1 MNIRLG
7 RCGLLAIFFASLL
20 LVALAIPA
28 LAYPAGEQISI
39 GSYKVQKGSVVD
51 VAIVV
56 TNAEGVAGGSVKVVF
71 DKSVVEVQRVLTGD
85 FGAPVANVRNDQ
97 GFVYVA
103 VARPE
108 AVRKH
113 EAILA
118 VIEFKGV
125 REGKTTLRVENAQ
138 LNDEKGNLLTPAVTN
153 GLIEV
158 YEGGGAAAVV
168 QVGSVEG
175 RQGEALRVP
184 ITISNAMGVA
194 GFQFTLTFDP
204 SVAEVREV
212 YKGSLTEGFTLVR
225 NINNKE
231 GWVKVTASSAKGVSG
246 SGEIA
251 VIEVKLVGRPGS
263 STSLSIKD
271 LKLNDEAGN
280 LFEAATQDGSIKIK
294 EVTPAISPSK
304 PRLYLSE
311 IMELPRNQLIIQ
323 VPPSDTEY
331 VVVASVEM
339 KFAISDFAELDALKV
354 CLRFYAKVDPDCRA
368 IIDDIRINGYLLAND
383 YHFAGRYGL
392 WGWEGEKDEWLV
404 FKVPKEMLL
413 DGENFLFIKM
423 KIEREYRS
431 RNYDFYVYGLSYIE
445 GSYKVREYSLKI
457 CVSDGSRGV
466 SGVSINIDGKAYK
479 TDPTGIVSVN
489 VPRGMHDIEVAPQ
502 LDMSPGRRYVF
513 VGWSDGLFSN
523 RRKLNVT
530 ADIVITCY
538 MKLQYSIKITV
549 NPPIVSNFSKDLW
562 ADAGSSLEL
571 SLPTVIKSGD
581 QEYVLQGWLING
593 EALFGPRVLL
603 SVNKPTEIIVTYLKR
618 TVERA
623 FYALSDSLINEVQ
636 INKHFLSF
644 SVSGRPERESRLIVL
659 LPWDS
664 FSNYGSSSDKLL
676 VVMDGRLKDFSASS
690 TSNGLLLDIGY
701 GGNNHVINIYLSS
714 YVAKISASS
723 IFNLGLSDVEVKI
736 FWPTGDL
743 YTTCK
748 TGPSGD
754 LLVKLPYNASFVVEA
769 SYWWQTQRAFLSPM
783 EPSKQFTFLLSAYS
797 LPIFVIV
804 IALLVALLIIFVKA
818 CKRFVEAYKR
828 RQTKKSTFDSF
839 AIDVA
844 VKYGGLLSAS
854 VLIKEAESR
863 RLSLT
868 LEEAN
873 KLLERL
879 VKNKSAIWVDEHG
892 REAVVPSVWKDLA
905 QTDKKLLVLIF
916 RMGKGPERRVGK
928 QELFIASGLRLE
940 VFEEVLNDL
949 ERHGYVIYDPVSN
962 EVKLRRDKFQEYN
975 TC

>member
-108 AVRKH
+108 AVGKH

-392 WGWEGEKDEWLV
+392 WWWEGERDEWLV

-457 CVSDGSRGV
+457 CVSDGSRGI
-466 SGVSINIDGKAYK
+466 GDVSINIDGKAYK
-479 TDPTGIVSVN
+479 TDPTGMVSVN

-502 LDMSPGRRYVF
+502 HDIAPGRRYVF
-513 VGWSDGLFSN
+513 AGWSDGLPSEQ
-523 RRKLNVT
+523 RKLNVT
-530 ADIVITCY
+530 ADVVITCY

-571 SLPTVIKSGD
+571 SLPTVIKVGD
-581 QEYVLQGWLING
+581 QEYVLQGWLIDG

-603 SVNKPTEIIVTYLKR
+603 SVDKPTEIIVTYLKK
-618 TVERA
+618 TIERA

-636 INKHFLSF
+636 INKYFLSF
-644 SVSGRPERESRLIVL
+644 SVSGRPKRESRLIVL

-701 GGNNHVINIYLSS
+701 GGNNHMINIYLSS

-818 CKRFVEAYKR
+818 CKR
-828 RQTKKSTFDSF
+828 RQTEKRIIDLFV
-839 AIDVA
+839 IDVA
-844 VKYGGLLSAS
+844 EKYGGLLSAS
-854 VLIKEAESR
+854 VLVKEAKR
-863 RLSLT
+863 HGLSLT

-873 KLLERL
+873 RLLERL
-879 VKNKSAIWVDEHG
+879 VKNKQAMWVDERARG
-892 REAVVPSVWKDLA
+892 GEVIVPSVWKDLT
-905 QTDKKLLVLIF
+905 QSDKDLLVLIF
-916 RMGKGPERRVGK
+916 RMGKGPERRVGR
-928 QELFIASGLRLE
+928 QELFIASGLRRE
-940 VFEEVLNDL
+940 VFEGVLRDL
-949 ERHGYVIYDPVSN
+949 EMHGYVIYDSASN
-962 EVKLRRDKFQEYN
+962 EVKLRRGKYPGV
-975 TC
+975 